1 MQTMLKYFLL
11 VFIPFVSLPLA
22 AQTIKLKTEG
32 SPKYPPFSALPYE
45 QRQQV
50 LATVEAHLNEYAL
63 AAPMFDDRQKK
74 VTSEKVTEFQAL
86 FNPNAMMVKDY
97 EENIQG
103 ELVTLRDY
111 TSGVF
116 NRLDR
121 QGVQVKLGNA
131 TLLEIID
138 DQLGFWVVVVKVDK
152 LIYNYVTEKQEVKIN
167 AGGRFL
173 EQEFRFDVP
182 KNDLNRARIARIAR
196 ICRGKEC
203 DVAGDYAR
211 YMGLSIGSYLPFVS
225 TSYSD
230 FWQTTANP
238 DNLDVKGEVS
248 FFAGFDF
255 LTNKLSPKASVGKN
269 LFVTAGLHFDYKR
282 FSSTLTGYN
291 IPAFDTLSDV
301 SNQVANGEKLD
312 FLRDPSNTTVEEKL
326 NVAFLKIPL
335 GVGIRMMKKRKAEFL
350 LNFKLVPAFFITN
363 SSGSLTGYG
372 RYDALL
378 PEADWRFLEEGA
390 ANTADQAYIP
400 LRVGDSLSINETPS
414 PDFKGFSISAELSPT
429 LYIHLSENN
438 PNWSLLIGLDLN
450 YNLGSF
456 VQFDETNAYLL
467 RYNDEYDKS
476 LAQHYLKG
484 MSNFSAGFRIGLHH
498 HLTTK
503 P

>member
-1 MQTMLKYFLL
+1 MLKYFLL

-282 FSSTLTGYN
+282 FSSSLTNYDV
-291 IPAFDTLSDV
+291 PLFDTLSEP
-301 SNQVANGEKLD
+301 SNGNTLAYTRAATQINVDEKLD
-312 FLRDPSNTTVEEKL
+312 VG
-326 NVAFLKIPL
+326 FLKVPL
-335 GVGIRMMKKRKAEFL
+335 GIGIRMMRKRKAEFL
-350 LNFKLVPAFFITN
+350 LNMKLVPAFFILK
-363 SSGSLTGYG
+363 SSSSLTGNG
-372 RYDALL
+372 TYDALID
-378 PEADWRFLEEGA
+378 EADWRYLETQA
-390 ANTADQAYIP
+390 AKVDDQAYSP
-400 LRVGDSLSINETPS
+400 LRAGADLSIDNEPN
-414 PDFKGFSISAELSPT
+414 PDIKGFSLSAELSPT
-429 LYIHLSENN
+429 FYFHLSENN

-456 VQFDETNAYLL
+456 VQFNETNAYIL